1 LAKSSDHTYVEE
13 IVNSIKSAASQQPR
27 KRSALTMY
35 MEQNKERFTREFAV
49 HWSAVQNNVSQKKRL
64 SMYYEF
70 VKTCWKNETQSY
82 RNEIE
87 KNAQEEHDVANRE
100 WKEKIESFKGTP
112 EGFKR

>member
-1 LAKSSDHTYVEE
+1 
-13 IVNSIKSAASQQPR
+13 
-27 KRSALTMY
+27 
-35 MEQNKERFTREFAV
+35 
-49 HWSAVQNNVSQKKRL
+49 
-64 SMYYEF
+64 MYYEF

-82 RNEIE
+82 RDEIE